1 MFASVS
7 RCVAS
12 FGAGRRPCPGEGFR
26 AVFGQIFGGFSGSAE
41 DENRGRIKDWRRNR
55 RPAQSLLPAVR
66 AVDGGFSAGDC
77 GAF

>member
-7 RCVAS
+7 RCVVS
-12 FGAGRRPCPGEGFR
+12 FGAGRCPCPGEGFR

-41 DENRGRIKDWRRNR
+41 DKNRGRIKGWRRYR
-55 RPAQSLLPAVR
+55 RSARSLLPAVR
-66 AVDGGFSAGDC
+66 AVYGGFNAGDC